1 MDAAGEFYWN
11 DEFIFDTDPTSTL
24 MANREAMW
32 NQTDLKLQSQAFGPL
47 GDLNT
52 LKTYWTFMKA
62 NGYPNAGMALE
73 SVMERISDQE
83 SAMQMQQQMQEE
95 QAMAA
100 QTPDNL
106 VQAIQ

>member
-1 MDAAGEFYWN
+1 
-11 DEFIFDTDPTSTL
+11 

-32 NQTDLKLQSQAFGPL
+32 EQTDLKLQSQAFGPL
-47 GDLNT
+47 GDLET

-73 SVMERISDQE
+73 SVLERIQTIE
-83 SAMQMQQQMQEE
+83 EQQAMQEQMQAE
-95 QAMAA
+95 QALAA

-106 VQAIQ
+106 VQAVPPGMPPQ